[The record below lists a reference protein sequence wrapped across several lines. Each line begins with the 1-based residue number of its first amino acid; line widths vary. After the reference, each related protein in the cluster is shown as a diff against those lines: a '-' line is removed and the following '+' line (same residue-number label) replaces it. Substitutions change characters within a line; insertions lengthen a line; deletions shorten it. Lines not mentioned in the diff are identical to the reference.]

1 MNTDSTTTK
10 LGAPFMTRPLRG
22 MIGFIRAKL
31 EPPSYPHANNIVI
44 STEAAKPRSGETRF
58 STTIRLGQTTQHQ
71 LTAEPTQTPSPESL
85 PSTAHPRHDAS
96 SKPP

>member
-22 MIGFIRAKL
+22 MIGIIRAKL
-31 EPPSYPHANNIVI
+31 EPPSYPHTNNIVI

-58 STTIRLGQTTQHQ
+58 STTTIRLDQTTQH
-71 LTAEPTQTPSPESL
+71 PTHRRA
-85 PSTAHPRHDAS
+85 STNAIA
-96 SKPP
+96 